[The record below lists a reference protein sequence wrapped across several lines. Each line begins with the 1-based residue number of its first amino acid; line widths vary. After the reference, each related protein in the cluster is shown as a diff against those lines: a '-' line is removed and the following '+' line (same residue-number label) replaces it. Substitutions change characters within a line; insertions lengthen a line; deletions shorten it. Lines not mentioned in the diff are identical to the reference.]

1 MVCHPDEDAL
11 KMLIQ
16 MGGVLLKHNK
26 DSDKAGWTDAARD
39 KFLDLSHRL
48 LGIASRIEESLL
60 TDSGDDAPC

>member
-16 MGGVLLKHNK
+16 MGGVLLKHSK

-48 LGIASRIEESLL
+48 LEIASRIEESLL